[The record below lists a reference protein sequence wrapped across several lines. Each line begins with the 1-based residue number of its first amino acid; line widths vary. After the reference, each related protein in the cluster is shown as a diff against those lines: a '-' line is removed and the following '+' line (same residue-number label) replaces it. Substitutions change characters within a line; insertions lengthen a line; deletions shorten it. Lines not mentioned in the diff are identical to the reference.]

1 MFKSRKLL
9 GGEFPVIHGKAIGT
23 AVTAC
28 ALGLAAFATPV
39 SSVPQTRF
47 LLLQSPGAQK
57 SPSQNKGNNHHAQ
70 QSHKMGD
77 WLREHRNLP
86 VDQQEK
92 ILENDPN
99 FKKLSKDRQAAL
111 KERLRKF
118 AGLPPERQDRALQR
132 MQFMSSLSPEQR
144 KEIRDANQQLQ
155 TLPPDRRVMLHATV
169 RHLRQMSPQ
178 ERQQTLESDRFR
190 STFSA
195 QEQNI
200 LKQLALLPGQA
211 ASAPGPAASP
221 NK

>member
-1 MFKSRKLL
+1 MITIR
-9 GGEFPVIHGKAIGT
+9 AMGT
-23 AVTAC
+23 AVSAC

-47 LLLQSPGAQK
+47 LLQSPAPQK
-57 SPSQNKGNNHHAQ
+57 NPTQNKGNNHSAQ

-77 WLREHRNLP
+77 WLREHRSLP

-92 ILENDPN
+92 ILESDPN
-99 FKKLSKDRQAAL
+99 FKRLPKNRQDAL

-118 AGLPPERQDRALQR
+118 AGLPPQQQDRALER

-155 TLPPDRRVMLHATV
+155 TLPPERRVMVHAAV

-190 STFSA
+190 STFSP

-200 LKQLALLPGQA
+200 LKQLASIEVGQQK
-211 ASAPGPAASP
+211 SAPSPTASP